1 MNDVRGGEGAHGAPE
16 TRRSRWRRGVTAGI
30 VTGVAALVL
39 AACGSSS
46 SSSPSSGSSGSTVA
60 PAGSGGVV
68 LDVRDVA
75 GLGKVIVDAKGYVLY
90 ALTAD
95 SAGQSTCAGACA
107 VVWPPVTLPAGAKPV
122 GGPGTVASCLSGLR
136 GVATGPGGR
145 RQAAYCGRPLYRFS
159 YDHAPGEASGFGIHS
174 FGGVW
179 YPVAP
184 DGNLVETRSTSTS
197 STSSGAYGG
206 YGSGSSGG
214 GSSGGGW

>member
-1 MNDVRGGEGAHGAPE
+1 MNEVRDKRAHGALTE
-16 TRRSRWRRGVTAGI
+16 GRHRRRGVVAGL

-46 SSSPSSGSSGSTVA
+46 ASSPSSSSTASGSTVS

-75 GLGKVIVDAKGYVLY
+75 GLGKVLVDAKGYVLY

-107 VVWPPVTLPAGAKPV
+107 VVWPPVTLASGAKPI

-184 DGNLVETRSTSTS
+184 NGNLVETRTTPTS

-214 GSSGGGW
+214 SSGGGW